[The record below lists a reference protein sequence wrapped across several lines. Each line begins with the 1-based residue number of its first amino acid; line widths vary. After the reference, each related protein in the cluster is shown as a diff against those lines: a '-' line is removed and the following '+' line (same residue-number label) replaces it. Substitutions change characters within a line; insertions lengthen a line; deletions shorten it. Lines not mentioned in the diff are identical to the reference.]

1 MNKPLAI
8 ENPLDLTVRFIG
20 GAPIDEVVY
29 WVKACAKSHAASG
42 PLTVVLE
49 KKQGAHAKKRVY
61 EVRLERPDRVLL
73 TEQDP
78 NVMLAV
84 RNAFDRLALT
94 PERIARPRA
103 SA

>member
-1 MNKPLAI
+1 MNTPASTTKA
-8 ENPLDLTVRFIG
+8 PLDLTVRFIG
-20 GAPIDEVVY
+20 GALIDEEVVH
-29 WVKACAKSHAASG
+29 WVRACAQKRAADG
-42 PLTVVLE
+42 PLTVVL
-49 KKQGAHAKKRVY
+49 QRTPGAHSKMY

-84 RNAFDRLALT
+84 RNAFDRFAMT
-94 PERIARPRA
+94 PAWMQRPRA

>member
-1 MNKPLAI
+1 MNKTLAM

-29 WVKACAKSHAASG
+29 WVKACAKNRSAFG
-42 PLTVVLE
+42 ELTVTLE
-49 KKQGAHAKKRVY
+49 KKPGAHAKKVY